1 MEHDRHNDDDGGD
14 HEPRR
19 RLPLFPIE
27 PEPPMTPTQR
37 LTLLATRLL
46 RALQL
51 NWRIIISGITLTLLA
66 VIWYYPTFFLFF
78 AFVVYSLVL
87 VVAAVAGTVYIH
99 YIFTT
104 NEPTRPSRVPSR
116 LLYNATKCNIFDLP
130 KPIKNPS
137 NLPLIF
143 GKTVDLQ
150 LQQIIE
156 YVLRDFMLPW
166 LGYVVTKPKL
176 INDVVREDLWNAI
189 QKIHERATKMDA
201 AKIIAVDMVNR
212 VTVHLEKIRIAE
224 ARAAET
230 NTMPVFS
237 TNSYLAD
244 EEMEMEFLRK
254 LCEIMVILLL
264 PRGYS
269 LPPLK
274 VLLSEILSYKI
285 FFPMIKMLTAPD
297 YINQKVVQN
306 IETRLAAAAMSKRS
320 YEYAAS
326 FEDFLKIINS
336 SGSLEDLSL
345 IRKSIVNDL
354 MHATTMQ
361 NLQRA
366 KGLDPD
372 HEDHS
377 LSKAELT
384 AAVRLKRYVRQLTTA
399 KAECEKNLAKYGWNG
414 NYSSDVDLTLVEIL
428 NTAVG
433 RRYFTL
439 FLEPLKASALIGFY
453 LAVEE
458 IKHAHKSASHQL
470 ATEIFYTYIRVPK
483 SEIQIDR
490 HERKLI
496 ETFLLGD
503 ADPDIFYDIQRN
515 VLRTLEEKYYPPF
528 VLSDQYR
535 QLKEAL
541 DSNEIA
547 DPTLLMCPTGE
558 SSDQL
563 ADEHCSAGLDGVN
576 GTGMAGGGAG
586 AGGGAIDV
594 AAHTSYARRKLEQ
607 IQERIDKKNQAL
619 DALKYSV
626 KPESKVLSILEK
638 EMEWLKS
645 EKRQTE
651 AHLRRTDAWTEH
663 LGKWKATIQSV
674 EVSDEESLQ
683 FMILVHVDED
693 INAPPQPT
701 SSKNGEPGHVA
712 ANLRKRPSGISSG
725 WVVMRSLNQVHELQR
740 KLRHVSSNLKALDLP
755 TNFKFFFLKT
765 DRHGQDKAKAQIQK
779 FLNFI
784 LEDDHLNG
792 SEAIYTFLSPS
803 SDHLKQSL
811 PSPKKSKFS
820 LATLFRSDGGKASHE
835 AASRATDPFWGLQR
849 DDEDISTYLDGES
862 GGEAKLLA
870 ADLDSKDSIA
880 EPMYALMGE
889 IFDMGGVFKWLRKSL
904 ISFVQITYGRTINRQ
919 IRESVAYLFEE
930 SMLHN
935 YFSAILKSFWPGGVL
950 ASAYPTR
957 SEDMREM
964 TATAAKALLTDHIP
978 EVLCNLVGAQAA
990 KKGVL
995 KVFEALQ
1002 NPAYNKQLFYEL
1014 LEILMIEFFPEIRQ
1028 LRVNNNNSNGTK
1040 LNTATAGAAAASA
1053 AAALAA
1059 ATAAATMPSLNHSSA
1074 GNTSAS
1080 AGGQNHHHQG
1090 AAMAAGGG
1098 GGVSLTG
1105 AGGGGGGVGSTAA
1118 GGSSHQQSHYHHAA
1132 AHHQP
1137 HHHPHHHAP
1146 GGGSK

>member
-1 MEHDRHNDDDGGD
+1 
-14 HEPRR
+14 
-19 RLPLFPIE
+19 
-27 PEPPMTPTQR
+27 
-37 LTLLATRLL
+37 L

-51 NWRIIISGITLTLLA
+51 NWKFIISGITLTLLA

-78 AFVVYSLVL
+78 AFVIYSLVL
-87 VVAAVAGTVYIH
+87 VFAAVAGTVYIH

-104 NEPTRPSRVPSR
+104 NEPTKPNRLPSK
-116 LLYNATKCNIFDLP
+116 LLYNATKSHIFDLP
-130 KPIKNPS
+130 NPIKNPS

-156 YVLRDFMLPW
+156 YVLRDFMVPW

-176 INDVVREDLWNAI
+176 INDVIREDLWNAI
-189 QKIHERATKMDA
+189 QKIHERAARMDP
-201 AKIIAVDMVNR
+201 AKIIAVDMINR

-230 NTMPVFS
+230 SSAPVFS
-237 TNSYLAD
+237 TNSYLVD
-244 EEMEMEFLRK
+244 EEKEMEFLRK

-274 VLLSEILSYKI
+274 VLLSEILSFKI
-285 FFPMIKMLTAPD
+285 FFPMIKMLTSPD

-306 IETRLAAAAMSKRS
+306 IETRLAAAAISKRS

-326 FEDFLKIINS
+326 FEEFLKIINN
-336 SGSLEDLSL
+336 SGNLEELSL

-354 MHATTMQ
+354 MHATSMQ

-372 HEDHS
+372 TEDHTLTKS
-377 LSKAELT
+377 ELT
-384 AAVRLKRYVRQLTTA
+384 AAVRLKRYVQQLTVA
-399 KAECEKNLAKYGWNG
+399 KGQCEKNLAKFGWNG
-414 NYSSDVDLTLVEIL
+414 NYSSDTDLTLMEIL

-433 RRYFTL
+433 RRFFTL
-439 FLEPLKASALIGFY
+439 FLEPLKASALVGFY
-453 LAVEE
+453 LAVDEM
-458 IKHAHKSASHQL
+458 KHSHKSATHQL
-470 ATEIFYTYIRVPK
+470 GTEIFYTYIRAPK
-483 SEIQIDR
+483 PEIQIDK

-496 ETFLLGD
+496 ETFVLGD
-503 ADPDIFYDIQRN
+503 AGPDIFYDIQRN
-515 VLRTLEEKYYPPF
+515 ILRTLEDKYYPPF
-528 VLSDQYR
+528 VLSEQYR

-541 DSNEIA
+541 DSNEFN
-547 DPTLLMCPTGE
+547 DPTLLMCPTLLG
-558 SSDQL
+558 DVHD
-563 ADEHCSAGLDGVN
+563 DEQASVVDGLN
-576 GTGMAGGGAG
+576 G
-586 AGGGAIDV
+586 AGGAPAAIDV

-626 KPESKVLSILEK
+626 KPESKVLQILEK

-674 EVSDEESLQ
+674 EVSDEKESLQ

-693 INAPPQPT
+693 INAPPQAAP
-701 SSKNGEPGHVA
+701 KNGDSSSTGRA
-712 ANLRKRPSGISSG
+712 QRRRPSGISSG

-740 KLRHVSSNLKALDLP
+740 KLRHVSSNLKSLDLP

-765 DRHGQDKAKAQIQK
+765 DRHAQEKAKGQIQK

-803 SDHLKQSL
+803 SDHLKQTL

-820 LATLFRSDGGKASHE
+820 LSTLFKSDAAKAHDSNKAS
-835 AASRATDPFWGLQR
+835 DPFWGLQR
-849 DDEDISTYLDGES
+849 DDDDMSTYLDGETS
-862 GGEAKLLA
+862 SDAKLL

-889 IFDMGGVFKWLRKSL
+889 IFDMGGVFKWLRKSI

-919 IRESVAYLFEE
+919 IRESIAYLFEE

-950 ASAYPTR
+950 ASAYPVR
-957 SEDMREM
+957 SEDMKEM
-964 TATAAKALLTDHIP
+964 TTNAAKALLTDHIP

-990 KKGVL
+990 KRGVL
-995 KVFEALQ
+995 KVFDALQ
-1002 NPAYNKQLFYEL
+1002 NPTYNKQLFYEL

-1028 LRVNNNNSNGTK
+1028 LKVNNSANGSK
-1040 LNTATAGAAAASA
+1040 LNTATAGVAAASA

-1059 ATAAATMPSLNHSSA
+1059 VAALPLNCNSH
-1074 GNTSAS
+1074 GTV
-1080 AGGQNHHHQG
+1080 HG
-1090 AAMAAGGG
+1090 AAS
-1098 GGVSLTG
+1098 SLAPSSTTTH
-1105 AGGGGGGVGSTAA
+1105 TAA
-1118 GGSSHQQSHYHHAA
+1118 GNAAGNPKEHYHQSPPQQSPYHQSRAE
-1132 AHHQP
+1132 P
-1137 HHHPHHHAP
+1137 HHHGTTGA
-1146 GGGSK
+1146 K

>member
-1 MEHDRHNDDDGGD
+1 MIRKSRIEVNRPMESEEHAVDAMEN
-14 HEPRR
+14 R

-27 PEPPMTPTQR
+27 PEPSVTATQR

-51 NWRIIISGITLTLLA
+51 NWRIIVSGITLTLLA

-87 VVAAVAGTVYIH
+87 VFAAVAGTVYIH

-104 NEPTRPSRVPSR
+104 NEPTPPSRVPSR
-116 LLYNATKCNIFDLP
+116 LLYNATKSNIFDLP

-156 YVLRDFMLPW
+156 YVMRDFMLPW

-189 QKIHERATKMDA
+189 QKIHERALRMDA

-230 NTMPVFS
+230 NTPPVFS

-244 EEMEMEFLRK
+244 EEKEMEFLRK

-326 FEDFLKIINS
+326 FEDFLKIINN
-336 SGSLEDLSL
+336 SGNLEELSL

-377 LSKAELT
+377 LSKSELT
-384 AAVRLKRYVRQLTTA
+384 AAVRLKRYVRQLTMA
-399 KAECEKNLAKYGWNG
+399 KGECEKNLAKFGWNG
-414 NYSSDVDLTLVEIL
+414 NYSSDIDLTLVEIL

-470 ATEIFYTYIRVPK
+470 GTEIFYTYIRVPK
-483 SEIQIDR
+483 SEIQIDK

-503 ADPDIFYDIQRN
+503 AEPDIFYDIQRN

-547 DPTLLMCPTGE
+547 DPTLLMCHTIGDVQEP
-558 SSDQL
+558 L
-563 ADEHCSAGLDGVN
+563 ADEQPVAADGLN
-576 GTGMAGGGAG
+576 GGA
-586 AGGGAIDV
+586 GGAIDV

-626 KPESKVLSILEK
+626 KPESKVLTILEK

-674 EVSDEESLQ
+674 EVSDEKESLQ

-693 INAPPQPT
+693 INAPVQPT
-701 SSKNGEPGHVA
+701 SSKNGDSGH

-740 KLRHVSSNLKALDLP
+740 KLRHVSSNLKAIDLP

-765 DRHGQDKAKAQIQK
+765 DRHGQEKAKSQIQK

-820 LATLFRSDGGKASHE
+820 LSTLFRSDAGKAHE
-835 AASRATDPFWGLQR
+835 ASKATDPFWGLQR

-862 GGEAKLLA
+862 GGEAKMLA

-964 TATAAKALLTDHIP
+964 TTTAAKALLTDHIP

-990 KKGVL
+990 KRGVL
-995 KVFEALQ
+995 KVFDALQ

-1028 LRVNNNNSNGTK
+1028 LRVSNSNGTK

-1053 AAALAA
+1053 AAALVA
-1059 ATAAATMPSLNHSSA
+1059 ATASASLPSLNHSGGGHSASTGGHQNHQGSSSASGSSA
-1074 GNTSAS
+1074 GAS
-1080 AGGQNHHHQG
+1080 GATGGG
-1090 AAMAAGGG
+1090 AA
-1098 GGVSLTG
+1098 
-1105 AGGGGGGVGSTAA
+1105 
-1118 GGSSHQQSHYHHAA
+1118 SHHQSHYHHGSH
-1132 AHHQP
+1132 HHQQQQ
-1137 HHHPHHHAP
+1137 HHHSQA
-1146 GGGSK
+1146 GSSK

>member
-1 MEHDRHNDDDGGD
+1 MESEEYTVGAM
-14 HEPRR
+14 ETR

-27 PEPPMTPTQR
+27 PEPSVTTTQR

-46 RALQL
+46 RVLQL
-51 NWRIIISGITLTLLA
+51 NWRIIVSGITLTLLA

-87 VVAAVAGTVYIH
+87 VFAAVAGTVYIH

-104 NEPTRPSRVPSR
+104 NDPTPPSRVPSR
-116 LLYNATKCNIFDLP
+116 LLYNATKSNIFDLP

-189 QKIHERATKMDA
+189 QKIHERATRMDA

-230 NTMPVFS
+230 NTPPVFS

-244 EEMEMEFLRK
+244 EEKEMEFLRK

-326 FEDFLKIINS
+326 FEDFLKIINN
-336 SGSLEDLSL
+336 SGNLEELSL

-377 LSKAELT
+377 LSKSELT
-384 AAVRLKRYVRQLTTA
+384 AAVRLKRYVRQLTMA
-399 KAECEKNLAKYGWNG
+399 KGECEKNLAKFGWNG
-414 NYSSDVDLTLVEIL
+414 NYSSDIDLTLVEIL

-470 ATEIFYTYIRVPK
+470 GTEIFYTYIRVPK
-483 SEIQIDR
+483 SEIQIDK

-503 ADPDIFYDIQRN
+503 AEPDIFYDIQRN
-515 VLRTLEEKYYPPF
+515 ILRTLEEKYYPPF

-547 DPTLLMCPTGE
+547 DPTLLICHNIGDTAEPLTDEQPGV
-558 SSDQL
+558 SD
-563 ADEHCSAGLDGVN
+563 GLN
-576 GTGMAGGGAG
+576 GGA
-586 AGGGAIDV
+586 GGAIDV

-674 EVSDEESLQ
+674 EVSDEKESLQ

-693 INAPPQPT
+693 INAPVQPT
-701 SSKNGEPGHVA
+701 LSKNGDSGH

-740 KLRHVSSNLKALDLP
+740 KLRHVSSNLKAIDLP

-765 DRHGQDKAKAQIQK
+765 DRHGQEKAKAQIQK

-820 LATLFRSDGGKASHE
+820 LATLFRSDAGKAHE
-835 AASRATDPFWGLQR
+835 ANKATDPFWGLQR

-862 GGEAKLLA
+862 GVEAKMLA
-870 ADLDSKDSIA
+870 SDLDSKDSIA

-957 SEDMREM
+957 SDDMREM
-964 TATAAKALLTDHIP
+964 TTTAAKALLTDHIP

-990 KKGVL
+990 KRGVL

-1028 LRVNNNNSNGTK
+1028 LRVNNINGTK

-1053 AAALAA
+1053 AAALVA
-1059 ATAAATMPSLNHSSA
+1059 ATASANLSSLNHS
-1074 GNTSAS
+1074 
-1080 AGGQNHHHQG
+1080 
-1090 AAMAAGGG
+1090 
-1098 GGVSLTG
+1098 
-1105 AGGGGGGVGSTAA
+1105 
-1118 GGSSHQQSHYHHAA
+1118 GGSSSAVGHQNHQGSSTTSGSSVGGSGSIGGSVALHHQSHYHHASH
-1132 AHHQP
+1132 HHQQQQ
-1137 HHHPHHHAP
+1137 HHHSQT
-1146 GGGSK
+1146 GSSK

>member
-1 MEHDRHNDDDGGD
+1 MESEEHAVDAMEN
-14 HEPRR
+14 R

-27 PEPPMTPTQR
+27 PEPSVTATQR

-51 NWRIIISGITLTLLA
+51 NWRIIVSGITLTLLA

-87 VVAAVAGTVYIH
+87 VFAAVAGTVYIH

-104 NEPTRPSRVPSR
+104 NEPTPPSRVPSR
-116 LLYNATKCNIFDLP
+116 LLYNATKSNIFDLP

-189 QKIHERATKMDA
+189 QKIHERALRMDA

-230 NTMPVFS
+230 NSPPVFS

-244 EEMEMEFLRK
+244 EEKELEFLRK

-274 VLLSEILSYKI
+274 VLLSEILSFKI

-326 FEDFLKIINS
+326 FEDFLKIINN
-336 SGSLEDLSL
+336 SGNLEELSL

-377 LSKAELT
+377 LSKSELT
-384 AAVRLKRYVRQLTTA
+384 AAVRLKRYVRQLTMA
-399 KAECEKNLAKYGWNG
+399 KGECEKNLAKFGWNG
-414 NYSSDVDLTLVEIL
+414 NYSSDIDLTLVEIL

-470 ATEIFYTYIRVPK
+470 GTEIFYTYIRVPK
-483 SEIQIDR
+483 SEIQIDK

-503 ADPDIFYDIQRN
+503 AEPDIFYDIQRN

-547 DPTLLMCPTGE
+547 DPTLLMCHNIGDVQEP
-558 SSDQL
+558 L
-563 ADEHCSAGLDGVN
+563 ADEQPGASDGLN
-576 GTGMAGGGAG
+576 GGA
-586 AGGGAIDV
+586 GGAIDV

-674 EVSDEESLQ
+674 EVSDEKESLQ

-693 INAPPQPT
+693 INAPVQPT
-701 SSKNGEPGHVA
+701 SSKNGDSGH

-740 KLRHVSSNLKALDLP
+740 KLRHVSSNLKAIDLP

-765 DRHGQDKAKAQIQK
+765 DRHGQEKAKAQIQK

-820 LATLFRSDGGKASHE
+820 LSTLFRSDAGKAHE
-835 AASRATDPFWGLQR
+835 ASKATDPFWGLQR

-964 TATAAKALLTDHIP
+964 TTTAAKALLTDHIP

-990 KKGVL
+990 KRGVL
-995 KVFEALQ
+995 KVFDALQ

-1028 LRVNNNNSNGTK
+1028 LRVNNANGTK

-1053 AAALAA
+1053 AAALVA
-1059 ATAAATMPSLNHSSA
+1059 ATASASLPSLNHSGGGHGASTGGHQNHQGA
-1074 GNTSAS
+1074 STASGSS
-1080 AGGQNHHHQG
+1080 AGGSGTAGVG
-1090 AAMAAGGG
+1090 AA
-1098 GGVSLTG
+1098 
-1105 AGGGGGGVGSTAA
+1105 
-1118 GGSSHQQSHYHHAA
+1118 SHHQSHYHHASH
-1132 AHHQP
+1132 HHQQQ
-1137 HHHPHHHAP
+1137 HHHSSQT
-1146 GGGSK
+1146 GSSK

>member
-1 MEHDRHNDDDGGD
+1 
-14 HEPRR
+14 
-19 RLPLFPIE
+19 
-27 PEPPMTPTQR
+27 
-37 LTLLATRLL
+37 L

-51 NWRIIISGITLTLLA
+51 NWKIIISGITLTLLA

-78 AFVVYSLVL
+78 AFVIYSLVL
-87 VVAAVAGTVYIH
+87 VFAAVAGTVYIH

-104 NEPTRPSRVPSR
+104 NEPTKPNRLPSK
-116 LLYNATKCNIFDLP
+116 LLYNATKSHIFDLP
-130 KPIKNPS
+130 NPIKNPS

-156 YVLRDFMLPW
+156 YVLRDFMVPW

-176 INDVVREDLWNAI
+176 INDVIREDLWNAI
-189 QKIHERATKMDA
+189 QKIHERAARMDP
-201 AKIIAVDMVNR
+201 AKIIAVDMINR
-212 VTVHLEKIRIAE
+212 VTVHLEKIRISE

-230 NTMPVFS
+230 SNAPVFS
-237 TNSYLAD
+237 TNSYLVD
-244 EEMEMEFLRK
+244 EEKEMEFLRK

-274 VLLSEILSYKI
+274 VLLSEILSFKI
-285 FFPMIKMLTAPD
+285 FFPMIKMLTSPD

-306 IETRLAAAAMSKRS
+306 IETRLAAAAISKRS

-326 FEDFLKIINS
+326 FEEFLKIINN
-336 SGSLEDLSL
+336 SGNLEELSL

-354 MHATTMQ
+354 MHATSMQ

-372 HEDHS
+372 TEDHTLTKS
-377 LSKAELT
+377 ELT
-384 AAVRLKRYVRQLTTA
+384 AAVRLKRYVQQLTVA
-399 KAECEKNLAKYGWNG
+399 KGQCEKNLAKFGWNG
-414 NYSSDVDLTLVEIL
+414 NYSSDTDLTLMEIL

-433 RRYFTL
+433 RRFFTL
-439 FLEPLKASALIGFY
+439 FLEPLKASALVGFY
-453 LAVEE
+453 LAVDEMR
-458 IKHAHKSASHQL
+458 HSHKSATHQL
-470 ATEIFYTYIRVPK
+470 GTEIFYTYIRVPK
-483 SEIQIDR
+483 PEIQIDK

-496 ETFLLGD
+496 ETFVLGD
-503 ADPDIFYDIQRN
+503 AGPDIFYDIQRN
-515 VLRTLEEKYYPPF
+515 ILRTLEDKYYPPF
-528 VLSDQYR
+528 VLSEQYR

-541 DSNEIA
+541 DSNEFN
-547 DPTLLMCPTGE
+547 DPTLLMCPTLLG
-558 SSDQL
+558 DVHD
-563 ADEHCSAGLDGVN
+563 DEQASVVDGLN
-576 GTGMAGGGAG
+576 G
-586 AGGGAIDV
+586 AGGAPAAIDV

-626 KPESKVLSILEK
+626 KPESKVLQILEK

-674 EVSDEESLQ
+674 EVSDEKESLQ

-693 INAPPQPT
+693 INAPPLAAP
-701 SSKNGEPGHVA
+701 KNGDSTTGRA
-712 ANLRKRPSGISSG
+712 QRRRPSGISSG

-740 KLRHVSSNLKALDLP
+740 KLRHVSSNLKSLDLP

-765 DRHGQDKAKAQIQK
+765 DRHAQEKAKGQIQK

-803 SDHLKQSL
+803 SDHLKQTL

-820 LATLFRSDGGKASHE
+820 LSTLFKSDAAKAHDSNKAS
-835 AASRATDPFWGLQR
+835 DPFWGLQR
-849 DDEDISTYLDGES
+849 DDDDMSTYLDGETS
-862 GGEAKLLA
+862 SDAKLL

-889 IFDMGGVFKWLRKSL
+889 IFDMGGVFKWLRKSI

-919 IRESVAYLFEE
+919 IRESIAYLFEE

-950 ASAYPTR
+950 ASAYPVR
-957 SEDMREM
+957 SEDMKEM
-964 TATAAKALLTDHIP
+964 TTNAAKALLTDHIP

-990 KKGVL
+990 KRGVL
-995 KVFEALQ
+995 KVFDALQ
-1002 NPAYNKQLFYEL
+1002 NPTYNKQLFYEL

-1028 LRVNNNNSNGTK
+1028 LKVNSANGSK
-1040 LNTATAGAAAASA
+1040 LNTATAGVAAASA

-1059 ATAAATMPSLNHSSA
+1059 VAALPLNCTSSHSTGHSAANHATTSTAAA
-1074 GNTSAS
+1074 
-1080 AGGQNHHHQG
+1080 
-1090 AAMAAGGG
+1090 AANAANPKE
-1098 GGVSLTG
+1098 
-1105 AGGGGGGVGSTAA
+1105 
-1118 GGSSHQQSHYHHAA
+1118 HYHHQSPPQQSPY
-1132 AHHQP
+1132 HQSSGP
-1137 HHHPHHHAP
+1137 HHHGTTGA
-1146 GGGSK
+1146 K

>member
-1 MEHDRHNDDDGGD
+1 ME
-14 HEPRR
+14 RR
-19 RLPLFPIE
+19 RPLFPIE
-27 PEPPMTPTQR
+27 AEPPTTPTQR
-37 LTLLATRLL
+37 LTLLATRSL

-51 NWRIIISGITLTLLA
+51 NWKLIISGITLTLLA

-78 AFVVYSLVL
+78 AFVIYSLVL
-87 VVAAVAGTVYIH
+87 VFAAVAGTVYIH

-104 NEPTRPSRVPSR
+104 NEPTKPNRLPSK
-116 LLYNATKCNIFDLP
+116 LLYNATKSNIFDLP
-130 KPIKNPS
+130 NPIKNPS

-156 YVLRDFMLPW
+156 YVLRDFMVPW

-176 INDVVREDLWNAI
+176 INDVIREDLWNAI
-189 QKIHERATKMDA
+189 QKIHERAVKMDP

-224 ARAAET
+224 SRAAET
-230 NTMPVFS
+230 NSAPVFS
-237 TNSYLAD
+237 TNSYLVD
-244 EEMEMEFLRK
+244 EEKEMEFLRK

-274 VLLSEILSYKI
+274 VLLSEILSFKI
-285 FFPMIKMLTAPD
+285 FFPLIKMLTAPD

-306 IETRLAAAAMSKRS
+306 IETRLAAAAISKRS

-326 FEDFLKIINS
+326 FEEFLKIINN
-336 SGSLEDLSL
+336 SGNLEELSL

-372 HEDHS
+372 TEDHTLTKS
-377 LSKAELT
+377 ELT
-384 AAVRLKRYVRQLTTA
+384 AAVRLKRYVQQLTLA
-399 KAECEKNLAKYGWNG
+399 KGQCEKNLAKFGWNG
-414 NYSSDVDLTLVEIL
+414 NYSSDTDLTLMEIL

-439 FLEPLKASALIGFY
+439 FLEPLKASALVGFY
-453 LAVEE
+453 LAVDEM
-458 IKHAHKSASHQL
+458 KHSHKTATHQL
-470 ATEIFYTYIRVPK
+470 GTEIFYTYIRAPK
-483 SEIQIDR
+483 PEIQIDK

-496 ETFLLGD
+496 ETFVLGD
-503 ADPDIFYDIQRN
+503 AGPDIFYDIQRN
-515 VLRTLEEKYYPPF
+515 ILRTLEDKYYPPF
-528 VLSDQYR
+528 VLSEQYR

-541 DSNEIA
+541 DSNEFN
-547 DPTLLMCPTGE
+547 DPTLLMCPTLLG
-558 SSDQL
+558 DV
-563 ADEHCSAGLDGVN
+563 ADDEQANVVDGLN
-576 GTGMAGGGAG
+576 G
-586 AGGGAIDV
+586 AGGAPAAIDV

-626 KPESKVLSILEK
+626 KPESKVLQILEK

-674 EVSDEESLQ
+674 EVSDEKESLQ

-693 INAPPQPT
+693 INAPPQAAP
-701 SSKNGEPGHVA
+701 KNGDSSTGTGTGRA
-712 ANLRKRPSGISSG
+712 QRRRPSGISSG

-740 KLRHVSSNLKALDLP
+740 KLRHVSSNLKSLDLP

-765 DRHGQDKAKAQIQK
+765 DRHAQEKAKGQIQK

-803 SDHLKQSL
+803 SDHLKQTL

-820 LATLFRSDGGKASHE
+820 LSTLFKSDAAKAHDTNK
-835 AASRATDPFWGLQR
+835 ATDPFWGLQR
-849 DDEDISTYLDGES
+849 DDDDMSTYLDGES
-862 GGEAKLLA
+862 SSDAKFL

-889 IFDMGGVFKWLRKSL
+889 IFDMGGVFKWLRKSI

-919 IRESVAYLFEE
+919 IRESIAYLFEE

-950 ASAYPTR
+950 ASAYPVR
-957 SEDMREM
+957 SDDMKEM
-964 TATAAKALLTDHIP
+964 TTNAAKALLTDHIP

-990 KKGVL
+990 KRGVL
-995 KVFEALQ
+995 KVFDALQ
-1002 NPAYNKQLFYEL
+1002 NPTYNKQLFYEL

-1028 LRVNNNNSNGTK
+1028 LKVNSGANGNNK
-1040 LNTATAGAAAASA
+1040 LTTASAGVAAASA

-1059 ATAAATMPSLNHSSA
+1059 VAALPLNYNNSHNSGHNSHGHGGHGHGATNHGSH
-1074 GNTSAS
+1074 
-1080 AGGQNHHHQG
+1080 AGGGGTTSTMTTTTTSSIGAAPKEHYHQAPQQSPYHQG
-1090 AAMAAGGG
+1090 AAHG
-1098 GGVSLTG
+1098 
-1105 AGGGGGGVGSTAA
+1105 
-1118 GGSSHQQSHYHHAA
+1118 QHHG
-1132 AHHQP
+1132 P
-1137 HHHPHHHAP
+1137 M
-1146 GGGSK
+1146 GSK

>member
-1 MEHDRHNDDDGGD
+1 MSRIGVNCPMESEEHTVDAMEN
-14 HEPRR
+14 R

-27 PEPPMTPTQR
+27 PEPSVTATQR

-51 NWRIIISGITLTLLA
+51 NWRIIVSGITLTLLA

-87 VVAAVAGTVYIH
+87 VFAAVAGTVYIH

-104 NEPTRPSRVPSR
+104 NEPTPPSRVPSR
-116 LLYNATKCNIFDLP
+116 LLYNATKSNIFDLP

-189 QKIHERATKMDA
+189 QKIHERALRMDA

-230 NTMPVFS
+230 NTPPVFS

-244 EEMEMEFLRK
+244 EEKELEFLRK

-326 FEDFLKIINS
+326 FEDFLKIINN
-336 SGSLEDLSL
+336 SGNLEELSL

-377 LSKAELT
+377 LSKSELT
-384 AAVRLKRYVRQLTTA
+384 AAVRLKRYVRQLTMA
-399 KAECEKNLAKYGWNG
+399 KGECEKNLAKFGWNG
-414 NYSSDVDLTLVEIL
+414 NYSSDIDLTLVEIL

-470 ATEIFYTYIRVPK
+470 GTEIFYTYIRVPK
-483 SEIQIDR
+483 SEIQIDK

-503 ADPDIFYDIQRN
+503 AEPDIFYDIQRN

-547 DPTLLMCPTGE
+547 DPTLLMCHTIGDVPE
-558 SSDQL
+558 PL
-563 ADEHCSAGLDGVN
+563 ADEQTGASDGLN
-576 GTGMAGGGAG
+576 GG

-674 EVSDEESLQ
+674 EVSDEKESLQ

-693 INAPPQPT
+693 INAPVQPA
-701 SSKNGEPGHVA
+701 SSKNGDSIHGHA
-712 ANLRKRPSGISSG
+712 HLRKRPSGISSG

-740 KLRHVSSNLKALDLP
+740 KLRHVSSNLKAIDLP

-765 DRHGQDKAKAQIQK
+765 DRHGQEKAKGQIQK

-820 LATLFRSDGGKASHE
+820 LSTLFRSDAGKSHE
-835 AASRATDPFWGLQR
+835 ASKATDPFWGLQR

-862 GGEAKLLA
+862 GGEAKMLA

-964 TATAAKALLTDHIP
+964 TTTAAKALLTDHIP

-990 KKGVL
+990 KRGVL
-995 KVFEALQ
+995 KVFDALQ

-1014 LEILMIEFFPEIRQ
+1014 LEIIMIEFFPEIRQ
-1028 LRVNNNNSNGTK
+1028 LRVSNTNGTK

-1053 AAALAA
+1053 AAALVA
-1059 ATAAATMPSLNHSSA
+1059 ATASASLPSLNHSGGGHSA
-1074 GNTSAS
+1074 STGVHHQNHQGSSTSSACS
-1080 AGGQNHHHQG
+1080 AGGSGSTGVG
-1090 AAMAAGGG
+1090 AA
-1098 GGVSLTG
+1098 
-1105 AGGGGGGVGSTAA
+1105 
-1118 GGSSHQQSHYHHAA
+1118 SHHQSHYHHAS
-1132 AHHQP
+1132 HHPQQQ
-1137 HHHPHHHAP
+1137 HHHSQA
-1146 GGGSK
+1146 GSSK

>member
-1 MEHDRHNDDDGGD
+1 MESEEYAVDAMEN
-14 HEPRR
+14 R

-27 PEPPMTPTQR
+27 PEPSVTATQR

-87 VVAAVAGTVYIH
+87 VFAAVAGTVYIH

-104 NEPTRPSRVPSR
+104 NEPTPPSRVPSR
-116 LLYNATKCNIFDLP
+116 LLYNATKSNIFDLP

-189 QKIHERATKMDA
+189 QKIHERALRMDA

-230 NTMPVFS
+230 NTPPVFS

-244 EEMEMEFLRK
+244 EEKEMEFLRK

-326 FEDFLKIINS
+326 FEDFLKIINN
-336 SGSLEDLSL
+336 SGNLEELSL

-377 LSKAELT
+377 LSKSELT
-384 AAVRLKRYVRQLTTA
+384 AAVRLKRYVRQLTMA
-399 KAECEKNLAKYGWNG
+399 KGECEKNLAKFGWNG
-414 NYSSDVDLTLVEIL
+414 NYSSDIDLTLVEIL

-470 ATEIFYTYIRVPK
+470 GTEIFYTYIRVPK
-483 SEIQIDR
+483 SEIQIDK

-503 ADPDIFYDIQRN
+503 AEPDIFYDIQRN

-547 DPTLLMCPTGE
+547 DPTLLMCHNIGDVPE
-558 SSDQL
+558 PL
-563 ADEHCSAGLDGVN
+563 ADEQPGASDGLN
-576 GTGMAGGGAG
+576 GGD
-586 AGGGAIDV
+586 GGAIDV

-626 KPESKVLSILEK
+626 KPESKVLTILEK

-674 EVSDEESLQ
+674 EVSDEKESLQ

-693 INAPPQPT
+693 INAPVQPT
-701 SSKNGEPGHVA
+701 SSKNGDSGN

-740 KLRHVSSNLKALDLP
+740 KLRHVSSNLKAIDLP

-765 DRHGQDKAKAQIQK
+765 DRHGQEKAKSQIQK

-820 LATLFRSDGGKASHE
+820 LSTLFRSDAGKSHE
-835 AASRATDPFWGLQR
+835 ASKATDPFWGLQR

-862 GGEAKLLA
+862 GGDAKMLA

-964 TATAAKALLTDHIP
+964 TTTAAKALLTDHIP

-990 KKGVL
+990 KRGVL
-995 KVFEALQ
+995 KVFDALQ

-1028 LRVNNNNSNGTK
+1028 LRVSNSNGTK

-1053 AAALAA
+1053 AAALVA
-1059 ATAAATMPSLNHSSA
+1059 ATASASLPSLNHSGSGHSA
-1074 GNTSAS
+1074 STGGHQNHQGSSSASGGSS
-1080 AGGQNHHHQG
+1080 AGGSGATGISAASHH
-1090 AAMAAGGG
+1090 
-1098 GGVSLTG
+1098 
-1105 AGGGGGGVGSTAA
+1105 
-1118 GGSSHQQSHYHHAA
+1118 QSHYHHASH
-1132 AHHQP
+1132 HHQQQQQ
-1137 HHHPHHHAP
+1137 HHHSQA
-1146 GGGSK
+1146 GSSK

>member
-1 MEHDRHNDDDGGD
+1 MEG
-14 HEPRR
+14 RR
-19 RLPLFPIE
+19 PLFPIE
-27 PEPPMTPTQR
+27 PEPPTTPTQR
-37 LTLLATRLL
+37 LTLLATRSL

-51 NWRIIISGITLTLLA
+51 NWKFIISGITLTLLA

-78 AFVVYSLVL
+78 AFVIYSLVL
-87 VVAAVAGTVYIH
+87 VFAAVAGTVYIH

-104 NEPTRPSRVPSR
+104 NEPTKPNRLPSK
-116 LLYNATKCNIFDLP
+116 LLYNATKSHIFDLP
-130 KPIKNPS
+130 NPIKNPS

-156 YVLRDFMLPW
+156 YVLRDFMVPW

-176 INDVVREDLWNAI
+176 INDVIREDLWNAI
-189 QKIHERATKMDA
+189 QKIHERAARMDP
-201 AKIIAVDMVNR
+201 AKIIAVDMINR

-230 NTMPVFS
+230 SSAPVFS
-237 TNSYLAD
+237 TNSYLVD
-244 EEMEMEFLRK
+244 EEKEMEFLRK

-274 VLLSEILSYKI
+274 VLLSEILSFKI
-285 FFPMIKMLTAPD
+285 FFPMIKMLTSPD

-306 IETRLAAAAMSKRS
+306 IETRLAAAAISKRS

-326 FEDFLKIINS
+326 FEEFLKIINN
-336 SGSLEDLSL
+336 SGNLEELSL

-354 MHATTMQ
+354 MHATSMQ

-372 HEDHS
+372 TEDHTLTKS
-377 LSKAELT
+377 ELT
-384 AAVRLKRYVRQLTTA
+384 AAVRLKRYVQQLTVA
-399 KAECEKNLAKYGWNG
+399 KGQCEKNLAKFGWNG
-414 NYSSDVDLTLVEIL
+414 NYSSDTDLTLMEIL

-433 RRYFTL
+433 RRFFTL
-439 FLEPLKASALIGFY
+439 FLEPLKASALVGFY
-453 LAVEE
+453 LAVDEM
-458 IKHAHKSASHQL
+458 KHSHKSATHQL
-470 ATEIFYTYIRVPK
+470 GTEIFYTYIRAPK
-483 SEIQIDR
+483 PEIQIDK

-496 ETFLLGD
+496 ETFVLGD
-503 ADPDIFYDIQRN
+503 AGPDIFYDIQRN
-515 VLRTLEEKYYPPF
+515 ILRTLEDKYYPPF
-528 VLSDQYR
+528 VLSEQYR

-541 DSNEIA
+541 DSNEFN
-547 DPTLLMCPTGE
+547 DPTLLMCPTLLG
-558 SSDQL
+558 DVHD
-563 ADEHCSAGLDGVN
+563 DEQASVVDGLN
-576 GTGMAGGGAG
+576 G
-586 AGGGAIDV
+586 AGGAPAAIDV

-626 KPESKVLSILEK
+626 KPESKVLQILEK

-674 EVSDEESLQ
+674 EVSDEKESLQ

-693 INAPPQPT
+693 INAPPQAAP
-701 SSKNGEPGHVA
+701 KNGDSSSSTGRA
-712 ANLRKRPSGISSG
+712 QRRRPSGISSG

-740 KLRHVSSNLKALDLP
+740 KLRHVSSNLKSLDLP

-765 DRHGQDKAKAQIQK
+765 DRHAQEKAKGQIQK

-803 SDHLKQSL
+803 SDHLKQTL

-820 LATLFRSDGGKASHE
+820 LSTLFKSDAAKAHDSNKAS
-835 AASRATDPFWGLQR
+835 DPFWGLQR
-849 DDEDISTYLDGES
+849 DDDDMSTYLDGETS
-862 GGEAKLLA
+862 SDAKLL

-889 IFDMGGVFKWLRKSL
+889 IFDMGGVFKWLRKSI

-919 IRESVAYLFEE
+919 IRESIAYLFEE

-950 ASAYPTR
+950 ASAYPVR
-957 SEDMREM
+957 SEDMKEM
-964 TATAAKALLTDHIP
+964 TTNAAKALLTDHIP

-990 KKGVL
+990 KRGVL
-995 KVFEALQ
+995 KVFDALQ
-1002 NPAYNKQLFYEL
+1002 NPTYNKQLFYEL

-1028 LRVNNNNSNGTK
+1028 LKVNNSANGSK
-1040 LNTATAGAAAASA
+1040 LNTATAGVAAASA

-1059 ATAAATMPSLNHSSA
+1059 VAALPLNCNSH
-1074 GNTSAS
+1074 GTV
-1080 AGGQNHHHQG
+1080 HG
-1090 AAMAAGGG
+1090 AAS
-1098 GGVSLTG
+1098 SLAPSSTTTH
-1105 AGGGGGGVGSTAA
+1105 TAA
-1118 GGSSHQQSHYHHAA
+1118 GNAAGNPKEHYHQSPPQQSPYHQSRAE
-1132 AHHQP
+1132 P
-1137 HHHPHHHAP
+1137 HHHGTTGA
-1146 GGGSK
+1146 K

>member
-1 MEHDRHNDDDGGD
+1 MESGQ
-14 HEPRR
+14 RR

-27 PEPPMTPTQR
+27 PEPPTSPTQR
-37 LTLLATRLL
+37 LTLIATRLL

-78 AFVVYSLVL
+78 AFVLYSLVL
-87 VVAAVAGTVYIH
+87 VFAAVAGTVYVH

-104 NEPTRPSRVPSR
+104 NEPIKPSRVPSK
-116 LLYNATKCNIFDLP
+116 LLYNATKSNIFDLP

-143 GKTVDLQ
+143 DKTVDLQ

-176 INDVVREDLWNAI
+176 INDVIREDLWNAI
-189 QKIHERATKMDA
+189 QKIHERASKMDA

-224 ARAAET
+224 ARALET
-230 NTMPVFS
+230 NTAPIFS
-237 TNSYLAD
+237 TNSYLVD
-244 EEMEMEFLRK
+244 EEREMEFLRK

-326 FEDFLKIINS
+326 FEDFLKIINN
-336 SGSLEDLSL
+336 SGNLEDLSL
-345 IRKSIVNDL
+345 MRKSIVNDL

-372 HEDHS
+372 HEDTHS
-377 LSKAELT
+377 LSKSELT
-384 AAVRLKRYVRQLTTA
+384 AAIRLKRYVQQLTFA
-399 KAECEKNLAKYGWNG
+399 KAQCEKNLSKFGWNG
-414 NYSSDVDLTLVEIL
+414 NYSSDIDLTLVEIL
-428 NTAVG
+428 NTTVG

-439 FLEPLKASALIGFY
+439 FLEPLNASALIGFY

-458 IKHAHKSASHQL
+458 IKHAHKSVTHQL
-470 ATEIFYTYIRVPK
+470 GTEIFYTYIRVPK
-483 SEIQIDR
+483 PEIHIDK

-503 ADPDIFYDIQRN
+503 AGPDIFFEIQRN
-515 VLRTLEEKYYPPF
+515 ILRTLEDKYYPPF
-528 VLSDQYR
+528 VLSEQYR

-541 DSNEIA
+541 DSNEFN
-547 DPTLLMCPTGE
+547 DPTLLISIGE
-558 SSDQL
+558 TEDMHSL
-563 ADEHCSAGLDGVN
+563 IADIGGGNDGVHNDGGVSGGN
-576 GTGMAGGGAG
+576 GA
-586 AGGGAIDV
+586 GGAIDV
-594 AAHTSYARRKLEQ
+594 AAHTSYARKKLEQ
-607 IQERIDKKNQAL
+607 IQERIDKKQLAL

-674 EVSDEESLQ
+674 EMSDEKELLQ

-693 INAPPQPT
+693 INAPHSN
-701 SSKNGEPGHVA
+701 SSTAIKNGGPDGGDSKPQ
-712 ANLRKRPSGISSG
+712 KRPSGISSG

-740 KLRHVSSNLKALDLP
+740 KLRHVSSNLKTLDLP
-755 TNFKFFFLKT
+755 TNFKFFFLKSA
-765 DRHGQDKAKAQIQK
+765 DRHGQEKAKGQIQK

-820 LATLFRSDGGKASHE
+820 LSTLFKSDAAKSAHE
-835 AASRATDPFWGLQR
+835 TTNRATDPFWGLHR
-849 DDEDISTYLDGES
+849 DDDDISTYLEGSGGES
-862 GGEAKLLA
+862 GNNDSKLLT
-870 ADLDSKDSIA
+870 DIDSSNKDSIA
-880 EPMYALMGE
+880 EPLYALMGE
-889 IFDMGGVFKWLRKSL
+889 IFDMGGVFKWLRKSI

-950 ASAYPTR
+950 ASAYPMR
-957 SEDMREM
+957 SDDMKEM
-964 TATAAKALLTDHIP
+964 TTNAAKALLTDHIP

-990 KKGVL
+990 KRGVL
-995 KVFEALQ
+995 KVFDALQ
-1002 NPAYNKQLFYEL
+1002 NPNYNKQLFYEL

-1028 LRVNNNNSNGTK
+1028 LKSSHANGGGGAGGGGGGAGGSTTK

-1059 ATAAATMPSLNHSSA
+1059 ATAAASLPLQNSHQSHNSSGASSA
-1074 GNTSAS
+1074 AS
-1080 AGGQNHHHQG
+1080 
-1090 AAMAAGGG
+1090 MG
-1098 GGVSLTG
+1098 GGVQQNHGSTT
-1105 AGGGGGGVGSTAA
+1105 GSTAA
-1118 GGSSHQQSHYHHAA
+1118 ATAVGVSTSHQTTHYHH
-1132 AHHQP
+1132 
-1137 HHHPHHHAP
+1137 HHHHHTHPP
-1146 GGGSK
+1146 GYTAGSK

>member
-1 MEHDRHNDDDGGD
+1 MEG
-14 HEPRR
+14 RR
-19 RLPLFPIE
+19 PLFPIE
-27 PEPPMTPTQR
+27 PEPPTTPTQR
-37 LTLLATRLL
+37 LTLLATRSL

-51 NWRIIISGITLTLLA
+51 NWKFIISGITLTLLA

-78 AFVVYSLVL
+78 AFVIYSLVL
-87 VVAAVAGTVYIH
+87 VFAAVAGTVYIH

-104 NEPTRPSRVPSR
+104 NEPTKPNRLPSK
-116 LLYNATKCNIFDLP
+116 LLYNATKSHIFDLP
-130 KPIKNPS
+130 NPIKNPS

-156 YVLRDFMLPW
+156 YVLRDFMVPW

-176 INDVVREDLWNAI
+176 INDVIREDLWNAI
-189 QKIHERATKMDA
+189 QKIHERAARMDP
-201 AKIIAVDMVNR
+201 AKIIAVDMINR

-230 NTMPVFS
+230 SSAPVFS
-237 TNSYLAD
+237 TNSYLVD
-244 EEMEMEFLRK
+244 EEKEMEFLRK

-274 VLLSEILSYKI
+274 VLLSEILSFKI
-285 FFPMIKMLTAPD
+285 FFPMIKMLTSPD

-306 IETRLAAAAMSKRS
+306 IETRLAAAAISKRS

-326 FEDFLKIINS
+326 FEEFLKIINN
-336 SGSLEDLSL
+336 SGNLEELSL

-354 MHATTMQ
+354 MHATSMQ

-372 HEDHS
+372 TEDHTLTKS
-377 LSKAELT
+377 ELT
-384 AAVRLKRYVRQLTTA
+384 AAVRLKRYVQQLTVA
-399 KAECEKNLAKYGWNG
+399 KGQCEKNLAKFGWNG
-414 NYSSDVDLTLVEIL
+414 NYSSDTDLTLMEIL

-433 RRYFTL
+433 RRFFTL
-439 FLEPLKASALIGFY
+439 FLEPLKASALVGFY
-453 LAVEE
+453 LAVDEM
-458 IKHAHKSASHQL
+458 KHSHKSATHQL
-470 ATEIFYTYIRVPK
+470 GTEIFYTYIRAPK
-483 SEIQIDR
+483 PEIQIDK

-496 ETFLLGD
+496 ETFVLGD
-503 ADPDIFYDIQRN
+503 AGPDIFYDIQRN
-515 VLRTLEEKYYPPF
+515 ILRTLEDKYYPPF
-528 VLSDQYR
+528 VLSEQYR

-541 DSNEIA
+541 DSNEFN
-547 DPTLLMCPTGE
+547 DPTLLMCPTLLG
-558 SSDQL
+558 DVHD
-563 ADEHCSAGLDGVN
+563 DEQASVVDGLN
-576 GTGMAGGGAG
+576 G
-586 AGGGAIDV
+586 AGGAPAAIDV

-626 KPESKVLSILEK
+626 KPESKVLQILEK

-663 LGKWKATIQSV
+663 LCKWKATIQSV
-674 EVSDEESLQ
+674 EVSDEKESLQ

-693 INAPPQPT
+693 INAPPQAAP
-701 SSKNGEPGHVA
+701 KNGDSISSSTGRA
-712 ANLRKRPSGISSG
+712 QRRRPSGISSG

-740 KLRHVSSNLKALDLP
+740 KLRHVSSNLKSLDLP

-765 DRHGQDKAKAQIQK
+765 DRHAQEKAKGQIQK

-803 SDHLKQSL
+803 SDHLKQTL

-820 LATLFRSDGGKASHE
+820 LSTLFKSDAAKAHDSNKAS
-835 AASRATDPFWGLQR
+835 DPFWGLQR
-849 DDEDISTYLDGES
+849 DDDDMSTYLDGETS
-862 GGEAKLLA
+862 SDAKLL

-889 IFDMGGVFKWLRKSL
+889 IFDMGGVFKWLRKSI

-919 IRESVAYLFEE
+919 IRESIAYLFEE

-950 ASAYPTR
+950 ASAYPVR
-957 SEDMREM
+957 SEDMKEM
-964 TATAAKALLTDHIP
+964 TTNAAKALLTDHIP

-990 KKGVL
+990 KRGVL
-995 KVFEALQ
+995 KVFDALQ
-1002 NPAYNKQLFYEL
+1002 NPTYNKQLFYEL

-1028 LRVNNNNSNGTK
+1028 LKVNNSANGSK
-1040 LNTATAGAAAASA
+1040 LNTATAGVAAASA

-1059 ATAAATMPSLNHSSA
+1059 VAALPLNCNSHGTVHGTASSLAPSSTTH
-1074 GNTSAS
+1074 
-1080 AGGQNHHHQG
+1080 
-1090 AAMAAGGG
+1090 
-1098 GGVSLTG
+1098 
-1105 AGGGGGGVGSTAA
+1105 TAA
-1118 GGSSHQQSHYHHAA
+1118 GNASGNPKEHYHQSPPQQSPYHQSRAE
-1132 AHHQP
+1132 P
-1137 HHHPHHHAP
+1137 HHHGTTGA
-1146 GGGSK
+1146 K

>member
-1 MEHDRHNDDDGGD
+1 STMAMATEQRSGQ
-14 HEPRR
+14 

-27 PEPPMTPTQR
+27 PEPPATVTQR
-37 LTLLATRLL
+37 LTILVTRVL

-51 NWRIIISGITLTLLA
+51 NWRIIVSGITMTLLA

-87 VVAAVAGTVYIH
+87 VFAAVAGTVYIH

-116 LLYNATKCNIFDLP
+116 LLYNATKSNIFDLP

-230 NTMPVFS
+230 NSAPVFS

-244 EEMEMEFLRK
+244 EDMEMEFLRK

-326 FEDFLKIINS
+326 FEDFLKIINN
-336 SGSLEDLSL
+336 SGSLEELSL

-377 LSKAELT
+377 LTKSEHT
-384 AAVRLKRYVRQLTTA
+384 AAVRLKRYVRQLTMA
-399 KAECEKNLAKYGWNG
+399 KSECEKNLAKFGWNG
-414 NYSSDVDLTLVEIL
+414 NYSSDIDLTLVEIL

-470 ATEIFYTYIRVPK
+470 GTEIFYTYIRVPK
-483 SEIQIDR
+483 SEIQIDK

-547 DPTLLMCPTGE
+547 DPTLLMCHDTPE
-558 SSDQL
+558 AL
-563 ADEHCSAGLDGVN
+563 ADDQG
-576 GTGMAGGGAG
+576 AGGGTDG
-586 AGGGAIDV
+586 CNGGGPGGGGGSGGGGAIDV

-674 EVSDEESLQ
+674 EVSDEKESLQ

-693 INAPPQPT
+693 INAPSQPST
-701 SSKNGEPGHVA
+701 SKNGDSGGVHTSVHQ
-712 ANLRKRPSGISSG
+712 RRRPSGISSG

-765 DRHGQDKAKAQIQK
+765 DRHGQEKAKAQIQK

-820 LATLFRSDGGKASHE
+820 LATLFRSDAGKAHD
-835 AASRATDPFWGLQR
+835 AATSRATDPFWGLQR

-862 GGEAKLLA
+862 GGEAKLLPT
-870 ADLDSKDSIA
+870 DLDSKDSIA

-950 ASAYPTR
+950 ASAYPAR

-964 TATAAKALLTDHIP
+964 TSTAAKALLTDHIP

-990 KKGVL
+990 RRGVL

-1028 LRVNNNNSNGTK
+1028 LRVTNTNGTK

-1053 AAALAA
+1053 AATLAA
-1059 ATAAATMPSLNHSSA
+1059 ATAAASLPSLSHSGTGS
-1074 GNTSAS
+1074 GGGTGHSTST
-1080 AGGQNHHHQG
+1080 GQNHQG
-1090 AAMAAGGG
+1090 STSSTSIGSSTSSSSLGGG
-1098 GGVSLTG
+1098 GG
-1105 AGGGGGGVGSTAA
+1105 AA
-1118 GGSSHQQSHYHHAA
+1118 HQQSHYHLGS
-1132 AHHQP
+1132 
-1137 HHHPHHHAP
+1137 HHHLHQASS
-1146 GGGSK
+1146 SK

>member
-1 MEHDRHNDDDGGD
+1 MHWTFH
-14 HEPRR
+14 
-19 RLPLFPIE
+19 F
-27 PEPPMTPTQR
+27 
-37 LTLLATRLL
+37 RLL

-51 NWRIIISGITLTLLA
+51 NWRIIVSGITLTLLA

-87 VVAAVAGTVYIH
+87 VFAAVAGTVYIH

-116 LLYNATKCNIFDLP
+116 LLYNATKSNIFDLP

-189 QKIHERATKMDA
+189 QKFHERATKMDA

-230 NTMPVFS
+230 NTAPVFS

-244 EEMEMEFLRK
+244 EEKEMEFLRK

-285 FFPMIKMLTAPD
+285 FFPMINMLTAPD

-326 FEDFLKIINS
+326 FEDFLKIINN
-336 SGSLEDLSL
+336 SGSLEELSL

-377 LSKAELT
+377 LSKSELT
-384 AAVRLKRYVRQLTTA
+384 AAVRLKRYVRQLTMA
-399 KAECEKNLAKYGWNG
+399 KAECEKNLAKFGWNG
-414 NYSSDVDLTLVEIL
+414 NYSSDIDLTLVEIL

-470 ATEIFYTYIRVPK
+470 GTEIFYTYIRVPK

-547 DPTLLMCPTGE
+547 DPTLLMCHTH
-558 SSDQL
+558 DAHL
-563 ADEHCSAGLDGVN
+563 ADEHPVGGDGLN
-576 GTGMAGGGAG
+576 GGAPGGGV
-586 AGGGAIDV
+586 GGAIDV

-674 EVSDEESLQ
+674 EVSDEKESLQ

-693 INAPPQPT
+693 INAPVQPLG
-701 SSKNGEPGHVA
+701 SKNGDTVQA
-712 ANLRKRPSGISSG
+712 ANLRRRPSGISSG

-765 DRHGQDKAKAQIQK
+765 DRHGQDKAKTQIQK
-779 FLNFI
+779 FLNVGEKREAMEGNTFFVTFPSLQFI

-820 LATLFRSDGGKASHE
+820 LATLFKSDGGKTSHE
-835 AASRATDPFWGLQR
+835 TSRTTDPFWGLQR

-935 YFSAILKSFWPGGVL
+935 YFSAVLKSFWPGGVL
-950 ASAYPTR
+950 ASAYPAR

-964 TATAAKALLTDHIP
+964 TSTAAKALLTDHIP

-990 KKGVL
+990 KRGVL

-1028 LRVNNNNSNGTK
+1028 LRVTNANGTK

-1059 ATAAATMPSLNHSSA
+1059 ATASASLPTLNHGHSASSSA
-1074 GNTSAS
+1074 GQNQQGSATA
-1080 AGGQNHHHQG
+1080 AGS
-1090 AAMAAGGG
+1090 GGG
-1098 GGVSLTG
+1098 GGGSSSGSGSSTG
-1105 AGGGGGGVGSTAA
+1105 AGGGGGAGTGS
-1118 GGSSHQQSHYHHAA
+1118 GSGSGSGSGPGSSSHQQSHYHHAA
-1132 AHHQP
+1132 SHHQQQQQQ
-1137 HHHPHHHAP
+1137 HHHHHSQA

>member
-1 MEHDRHNDDDGGD
+1 ME
-14 HEPRR
+14 R

-27 PEPPMTPTQR
+27 PEPPTTPTQR
-37 LTLLATRLL
+37 LTLLATRML

-51 NWRIIISGITLTLLA
+51 NWNIIISGVTLTLLA

-78 AFVVYSLVL
+78 AFVIYSLVL
-87 VVAAVAGTVYIH
+87 VFAAIAGTVYIH

-104 NEPTRPSRVPSR
+104 NEPTKPSRAPSK
-116 LLYNATKCNIFDLP
+116 LLYNATKSNIFDLP

-176 INDVVREDLWNAI
+176 INDVIREDLWNAV
-189 QKIHERATKMDA
+189 QKIHERATKIDA

-230 NTMPVFS
+230 SSAPVFS
-237 TNSYLAD
+237 TNSYLVD
-244 EEMEMEFLRK
+244 EEQEMEFLRK

-274 VLLSEILSYKI
+274 VLLSEILSFKI
-285 FFPMIKMLTAPD
+285 LFPMIKMLTAPD
-297 YINQKVVQN
+297 YINQKIVQN
-306 IETRLAAAAMSKRS
+306 IETRLAAAAISKRS

-326 FEDFLKIINS
+326 FEEFLKIINS
-336 SGSLEDLSL
+336 SGNLEELSL

-372 HEDHS
+372 ADDHS

-384 AAVRLKRYVRQLTTA
+384 AAVRLKRYVQQLTLA
-399 KAECEKNLAKYGWNG
+399 KAQCEKNLAKFGWNG
-414 NYSSDVDLTLVEIL
+414 NYSSDIDLTLVEIL

-433 RRYFTL
+433 RRYLTL

-453 LAVEE
+453 MAVEE
-458 IKHAHKSASHQL
+458 IKHAHKSATHQL
-470 ATEIFYTYIRVPK
+470 GTEIFYTYIRVPK
-483 SEIQIDR
+483 PEIQIDK

-503 ADPDIFYDIQRN
+503 AGPDIFYDIQRN
-515 VLRTLEEKYYPPF
+515 ILRALEEKYYPPF
-528 VLSDQYR
+528 VLSEQYR

-541 DSNEIA
+541 DSNEFN
-547 DPTLLMCPTGE
+547 DPTLIMCDSLTDGQ
-558 SSDQL
+558 D
-563 ADEHCSAGLDGVN
+563 DERTTAGDGVN
-576 GTGMAGGGAG
+576 GAGGAT
-586 AGGGAIDV
+586 AAIDV
-594 AAHTSYARRKLEQ
+594 AAHTSYARKKLEQ

-626 KPESKVLSILEK
+626 KPESKVLQILEK

-674 EVSDEESLQ
+674 EVSDEKESLQ

-693 INAPPQPT
+693 INAPPML
-701 SSKNGEPGHVA
+701 SAKNGGSNGKPE
-712 ANLRKRPSGISSG
+712 KRPSGISSG
-725 WVVMRSLNQVHELQR
+725 WVVMRSLNQVHDLHR
-740 KLRHVSSNLKALDLP
+740 KLRHVSSNLKSLDLP
-755 TNFKFFFLKT
+755 TNFKLFFLKT
-765 DRHGQDKAKAQIQK
+765 DRHALEKAKGQIQK

-803 SDHLKQSL
+803 SDHLKATL

-820 LATLFRSDGGKASHE
+820 LSTLFKSDATKAHE
-835 AASRATDPFWGLQR
+835 TNKATDPFWGLQR
-849 DDEDISTYLDGES
+849 DDDDISTYLDGET
-862 GGEAKLLA
+862 GNDAKLL

-880 EPMYALMGE
+880 EPLYALMGE
-889 IFDMGGVFKWLRKSL
+889 IFDMGGVFKWLRKSI

-935 YFSAILKSFWPGGVL
+935 YFSALLKSFWPGGVL
-950 ASAYPTR
+950 ASAYPIR
-957 SEDMREM
+957 SDDMKEM
-964 TATAAKALLTDHIP
+964 TTNAAKALLMDHIP

-990 KKGVL
+990 KRGVL
-995 KVFEALQ
+995 KVFDALQ
-1002 NPAYNKQLFYEL
+1002 NPTYNKQLFYEL

-1028 LRVNNNNSNGTK
+1028 LKVSHANGTK
-1040 LNTATAGAAAASA
+1040 LTTASAGVAAVSA
-1053 AAALAA
+1053 AAAIAA
-1059 ATAAATMPSLNHSSA
+1059 AAALPLNTHNNQATAGTSSSLTQAQSLHRERAHAHDQHYHQSQQSQYHQ
-1074 GNTSAS
+1074 
-1080 AGGQNHHHQG
+1080 GQQPPHQQHQQQQHHQ
-1090 AAMAAGGG
+1090 
-1098 GGVSLTG
+1098 
-1105 AGGGGGGVGSTAA
+1105 
-1118 GGSSHQQSHYHHAA
+1118 
-1132 AHHQP
+1132 HHQLP
-1137 HHHPHHHAP
+1137 QQAMYSTTH
-1146 GGGSK
+1146 GSGTK

>member
-1 MEHDRHNDDDGGD
+1 MIRKSRIEVNRPMESEEHAVDAMEN
-14 HEPRR
+14 R

-27 PEPPMTPTQR
+27 PEPSVTATQR

-51 NWRIIISGITLTLLA
+51 NWRIIVSGITLTLLA

-87 VVAAVAGTVYIH
+87 VFAAVAGTVYIH

-104 NEPTRPSRVPSR
+104 NEPTPPSRVPSR
-116 LLYNATKCNIFDLP
+116 LLYNATKSNIFDLP

-156 YVLRDFMLPW
+156 YVMRDFMLPW

-189 QKIHERATKMDA
+189 QKIHERALRMDA

-230 NTMPVFS
+230 NTPPVFS

-244 EEMEMEFLRK
+244 EEKEMEFLRK

-326 FEDFLKIINS
+326 FEDFLKIINN
-336 SGSLEDLSL
+336 SGNLEELSL

-377 LSKAELT
+377 LSKSELT
-384 AAVRLKRYVRQLTTA
+384 AAVRLKRYVRQLTMA
-399 KAECEKNLAKYGWNG
+399 KGECEKNLAKFGWNG
-414 NYSSDVDLTLVEIL
+414 NYSSDIDLTLVEIL

-470 ATEIFYTYIRVPK
+470 GTEIFYTYIRVPK
-483 SEIQIDR
+483 SEIQIDK

-503 ADPDIFYDIQRN
+503 AEPDIFYDIQRN

-547 DPTLLMCPTGE
+547 DPTLLMCHTIGDVQEP
-558 SSDQL
+558 L
-563 ADEHCSAGLDGVN
+563 ADEQPVAADGLN
-576 GTGMAGGGAG
+576 GGA
-586 AGGGAIDV
+586 GGAIDV

-626 KPESKVLSILEK
+626 KPESKVLTILEK

-674 EVSDEESLQ
+674 EVSDEKESLQ

-693 INAPPQPT
+693 INAPVQPT
-701 SSKNGEPGHVA
+701 SSKNGDSGH

-740 KLRHVSSNLKALDLP
+740 KLRHVSSNLKAIDLP

-765 DRHGQDKAKAQIQK
+765 DRHGQEKAKSQIQK

-820 LATLFRSDGGKASHE
+820 LSTLFRSDAGKAHE
-835 AASRATDPFWGLQR
+835 ASKATDPFWGLQR

-862 GGEAKLLA
+862 GGEAKMLA

-964 TATAAKALLTDHIP
+964 TTTAAKALLTDHIP

-990 KKGVL
+990 KRGVL
-995 KVFEALQ
+995 KVFDALQ

-1028 LRVNNNNSNGTK
+1028 LRVSNSNGTK

-1053 AAALAA
+1053 AAALVA
-1059 ATAAATMPSLNHSSA
+1059 ATASASLPSLNHSGGGHSASTGGHQNHQGSSSASGSSA
-1074 GNTSAS
+1074 GAS
-1080 AGGQNHHHQG
+1080 GATGGG
-1090 AAMAAGGG
+1090 AA
-1098 GGVSLTG
+1098 
-1105 AGGGGGGVGSTAA
+1105 
-1118 GGSSHQQSHYHHAA
+1118 SHHQSHYHHGSH
-1132 AHHQP
+1132 HHQRQQ
-1137 HHHPHHHAP
+1137 HHHSQA
-1146 GGGSK
+1146 GSSK

>member
-1 MEHDRHNDDDGGD
+1 ME
-14 HEPRR
+14 RR
-19 RLPLFPIE
+19 RPLFPIE
-27 PEPPMTPTQR
+27 PEPPITPTQR
-37 LTLLATRLL
+37 LTQLATRAL
-46 RALQL
+46 RALQV
-51 NWRIIISGITLTLLA
+51 NWKIIISGIVSTLLA

-78 AFVVYSLVL
+78 AFVIYSLVL
-87 VVAAVAGTVYIH
+87 VFAAVAGTVYIH

-104 NEPTRPSRVPSR
+104 NEPTKPNRLPSK

-130 KPIKNPS
+130 NPIKNPS
-137 NLPLIF
+137 NLPLVF

-156 YVLRDFMLPW
+156 YVLRDFMVPW

-176 INDVVREDLWNAI
+176 INDVIREDLWNAI
-189 QKIHERATKMDA
+189 QKIHERAAKMDP

-230 NTMPVFS
+230 NNAPVFS
-237 TNSYLAD
+237 TNLYLVD
-244 EEMEMEFLRK
+244 EEKEMEFLRK

-274 VLLSEILSYKI
+274 VLLSEMLSFKI

-297 YINQKVVQN
+297 YINQKIVQN
-306 IETRLAAAAMSKRS
+306 IETRLAAAAISKRS

-326 FEDFLKIINS
+326 FEDFLKIINN
-336 SGSLEDLSL
+336 SGNLEELSL

-354 MHATTMQ
+354 MHATSMQ

-372 HEDHS
+372 TEDHTLTKS
-377 LSKAELT
+377 ELT
-384 AAVRLKRYVRQLTTA
+384 AAVRLKRYVQQLSVA
-399 KAECEKNLAKYGWNG
+399 KGQCEKNLAKFGWNG
-414 NYSSDVDLTLVEIL
+414 NYSSDTDLTLIEIL

-433 RRYFTL
+433 RRFFTL
-439 FLEPLKASALIGFY
+439 FLEPLKASALVGFY
-453 LAVEE
+453 LAVDEM
-458 IKHAHKSASHQL
+458 KHAHKSATHQL
-470 ATEIFYTYIRVPK
+470 GTEIFYTYIRVPK
-483 SEIQIDR
+483 PEIQIDK

-496 ETFLLGD
+496 ETFVLGD
-503 ADPDIFYDIQRN
+503 AGPDIFYDIQRN
-515 VLRTLEEKYYPPF
+515 ILRTLEDKYYPPF
-528 VLSDQYR
+528 VLSEQYR

-541 DSNEIA
+541 ESNEFN
-547 DPTLLMCPTGE
+547 DPTLLMCPTLLGDANDE
-558 SSDQL
+558 EQPIV
-563 ADEHCSAGLDGVN
+563 ADGYN
-576 GTGMAGGGAG
+576 GGGMAPA
-586 AGGGAIDV
+586 AIDV

-626 KPESKVLSILEK
+626 KPESKVLQILEK
-638 EMEWLKS
+638 EMDWLKS

-674 EVSDEESLQ
+674 EVSDEKESLQ

-693 INAPPQPT
+693 INAPPAT
-701 SSKNGEPGHVA
+701 KNGDSSTGRAP
-712 ANLRKRPSGISSG
+712 RRRPSGISSG

-740 KLRHVSSNLKALDLP
+740 KLRHVSSNLKSLDLP

-765 DRHGQDKAKAQIQK
+765 DRHAQEKAKGQIQK

-803 SDHLKQSL
+803 SDHLKQTL

-820 LATLFRSDGGKASHE
+820 LSTLFKSDTAKAHESSKAS
-835 AASRATDPFWGLQR
+835 DPFWGLQR
-849 DDEDISTYLDGES
+849 DDDDMSNYLDGETS
-862 GGEAKLLA
+862 SDAKLL

-880 EPMYALMGE
+880 EPLYALMGE
-889 IFDMGGVFKWLRKSL
+889 IFDMGGVFKWLRKSI

-950 ASAYPTR
+950 ASAYPPR
-957 SEDMREM
+957 SEDMKEM
-964 TATAAKALLTDHIP
+964 TTNAAKALLTDHIP

-990 KKGVL
+990 KRGVL
-995 KVFEALQ
+995 KVFDALQ
-1002 NPAYNKQLFYEL
+1002 NPTYNKQLFYEL

-1028 LRVNNNNSNGTK
+1028 LKVNSSSSSGSGSGSK
-1040 LNTATAGAAAASA
+1040 LNTATAGVAAATAA

-1059 ATAAATMPSLNHSSA
+1059 VTALPISYNNSHNSHGTNLAASS
-1074 GNTSAS
+1074 TSSSSAS
-1080 AGGQNHHHQG
+1080 AAAAAVPAPKEHYHQPPQQSPYHQSSTHHQQQQQQH
-1090 AAMAAGGG
+1090 
-1098 GGVSLTG
+1098 LHLH
-1105 AGGGGGGVGSTAA
+1105 
-1118 GGSSHQQSHYHHAA
+1118 HQQQQQHHNLLHV
-1132 AHHQP
+1132 HH
-1137 HHHPHHHAP
+1137 HHHPAA
-1146 GGGSK
+1146 GSK

>member
-1 MEHDRHNDDDGGD
+1 MESEECAVDAMEN
-14 HEPRR
+14 R

-27 PEPPMTPTQR
+27 PEPSVTATQR

-51 NWRIIISGITLTLLA
+51 NWRIIVSGITVTLLA

-87 VVAAVAGTVYIH
+87 VFAAVAGTVYIH

-104 NEPTRPSRVPSR
+104 NEPTPPSRVPSR
-116 LLYNATKCNIFDLP
+116 LLYNATKSNIFDLP

-189 QKIHERATKMDA
+189 QKIHERATRMDA

-230 NTMPVFS
+230 NTPPVFS
-237 TNSYLAD
+237 TNPYLAD
-244 EEMEMEFLRK
+244 EEKEMEFLRK

-326 FEDFLKIINS
+326 FEDFLKIINN
-336 SGSLEDLSL
+336 SGNLEELSL

-377 LSKAELT
+377 LSKSELT
-384 AAVRLKRYVRQLTTA
+384 AAVRLKRYVRQLTMA
-399 KAECEKNLAKYGWNG
+399 KGECEKNLAKFGWNG
-414 NYSSDVDLTLVEIL
+414 NYSSDTDLTLVEIL

-470 ATEIFYTYIRVPK
+470 GTEIFYTYIRVPK
-483 SEIQIDR
+483 SEIQIDK

-515 VLRTLEEKYYPPF
+515 ILRTLEEKYYPPF

-547 DPTLLMCPTGE
+547 DPTLLMCHSIGDAPLE
-558 SSDQL
+558 PL
-563 ADEHCSAGLDGVN
+563 ADEQPEASDGLN
-576 GTGMAGGGAG
+576 GGA
-586 AGGGAIDV
+586 GGAIDV

-674 EVSDEESLQ
+674 EVSDEKESLQ

-693 INAPPQPT
+693 INAPAQPT
-701 SSKNGEPGHVA
+701 SSKNGDSGQ

-740 KLRHVSSNLKALDLP
+740 KLRHVSSNLKAIDLP

-765 DRHGQDKAKAQIQK
+765 DRHGQEKAKLQIQK

-820 LATLFRSDGGKASHE
+820 LATLFRSDAGKAAHE
-835 AASRATDPFWGLQR
+835 ASRATDPFWGLQR

-862 GGEAKLLA
+862 GVEAKMLA

-935 YFSAILKSFWPGGVL
+935 YFSAVLKSFWPGGVL

-964 TATAAKALLTDHIP
+964 TTTAAKALLTDHIP

-990 KKGVL
+990 KRGVL

-1028 LRVNNNNSNGTK
+1028 LRVNNANGSK

-1053 AAALAA
+1053 AAALVA
-1059 ATAAATMPSLNHSSA
+1059 ATASASLPSLNHS
-1074 GNTSAS
+1074 AS
-1080 AGGQNHHHQG
+1080 AGGNHNHQG
-1090 AAMAAGGG
+1090 
-1098 GGVSLTG
+1098 SSTG
-1105 AGGGGGGVGSTAA
+1105 SGSSA
-1118 GGSSHQQSHYHHAA
+1118 GGSGSSASGQSHYHHAS
-1132 AHHQP
+1132 
-1137 HHHPHHHAP
+1137 HHHHHHSQA
-1146 GGGSK
+1146 GSSK

>member
-1 MEHDRHNDDDGGD
+1 MAMATEMRS
-14 HEPRR
+14 ER

-27 PEPPMTPTQR
+27 PEPPATVTQR
-37 LTLLATRLL
+37 LTILVTRVL

-51 NWRIIISGITLTLLA
+51 NWRIIVSGITMTLLA

-87 VVAAVAGTVYIH
+87 VFAAVAGTVYIH

-116 LLYNATKCNIFDLP
+116 LLYNATKSNIFDLP

-212 VTVHLEKIRIAE
+212 VTVHLEKIRISE

-230 NTMPVFS
+230 NTAPVFS

-244 EEMEMEFLRK
+244 EDTEMEFLRK

-326 FEDFLKIINS
+326 FEDFLKIINN
-336 SGSLEDLSL
+336 SGSLEELSL

-377 LSKAELT
+377 LTKSEHT
-384 AAVRLKRYVRQLTTA
+384 AAVRLKRYVRQLTMA
-399 KAECEKNLAKYGWNG
+399 KSECEKNLAKFGWNG
-414 NYSSDVDLTLVEIL
+414 NYSSDIDLTLVEIL

-470 ATEIFYTYIRVPK
+470 GTEIFYTYIRVPK
-483 SEIQIDR
+483 SEIQIDK

-547 DPTLLMCPTGE
+547 DPTLLMCHDTPE
-558 SSDQL
+558 SL
-563 ADEHCSAGLDGVN
+563 ADDQ
-576 GTGMAGGGAG
+576 GTGGGSDGWNGGGSG
-586 AGGGAIDV
+586 GGSGGGGGGAIDV

-674 EVSDEESLQ
+674 EVSDEKESLQ

-693 INAPPQPT
+693 INVPSQT
-701 SSKNGEPGHVA
+701 SASKNGDSGGVHTGGHQ
-712 ANLRKRPSGISSG
+712 RRRPSGISSG

-765 DRHGQDKAKAQIQK
+765 DRHGQEKAKAQIQK

-820 LATLFRSDGGKASHE
+820 LATLFRSDAGKAHE
-835 AASRATDPFWGLQR
+835 VAASRATDPFWGLQR
-849 DDEDISTYLDGES
+849 DDDDISTYLDGES
-862 GGEAKLLA
+862 GSEAKLLPT
-870 ADLDSKDSIA
+870 DLDSKDSIA

-950 ASAYPTR
+950 ASAYPAR

-964 TATAAKALLTDHIP
+964 TSTAAKALLTDHIP

-990 KKGVL
+990 RKGVL
-995 KVFEALQ
+995 KVFDALQ
-1002 NPAYNKQLFYEL
+1002 NPVYNKQLFYEL

-1028 LRVNNNNSNGTK
+1028 LRVTNTNGTK

-1053 AAALAA
+1053 AASLAA
-1059 ATAAATMPSLNHSSA
+1059 ATAAASLPSLSHSGGGS
-1074 GNTSAS
+1074 GGGSSIST
-1080 AGGQNHHHQG
+1080 GQNHLG
-1090 AAMAAGGG
+1090 STSSASMGSSTSSSSLGGG
-1098 GGVSLTG
+1098 NQ
-1105 AGGGGGGVGSTAA
+1105 
-1118 GGSSHQQSHYHHAA
+1118 QQSHYHLGS
-1132 AHHQP
+1132 
-1137 HHHPHHHAP
+1137 HHHHHHLHHHSQQASS
-1146 GGGSK
+1146 SK

>member
-1 MEHDRHNDDDGGD
+1 MESEEHAVDAMEN
-14 HEPRR
+14 R

-27 PEPPMTPTQR
+27 PEPSVTATQR

-51 NWRIIISGITLTLLA
+51 NWRIIVSGITLTLLA

-87 VVAAVAGTVYIH
+87 VFAAVAGTVYIH

-104 NEPTRPSRVPSR
+104 NEPTPPSRVPSR
-116 LLYNATKCNIFDLP
+116 LLYNATKSNIFDLP

-189 QKIHERATKMDA
+189 QKIHERALRMDA

-230 NTMPVFS
+230 NSPPVFS

-244 EEMEMEFLRK
+244 EEKELEFLRK

-274 VLLSEILSYKI
+274 VLLSEILSFKI

-326 FEDFLKIINS
+326 FEDFLKIINN
-336 SGSLEDLSL
+336 SGNLEELSL

-377 LSKAELT
+377 LSKSELT
-384 AAVRLKRYVRQLTTA
+384 AAVRLKRYVRQLTMA
-399 KAECEKNLAKYGWNG
+399 KGECEKNLAKFGWNG
-414 NYSSDVDLTLVEIL
+414 NYSSDIDLTLVEIL

-470 ATEIFYTYIRVPK
+470 GTEIFYTYIRVPK
-483 SEIQIDR
+483 SEIQIDK

-503 ADPDIFYDIQRN
+503 AEPDIFYDIQRN

-547 DPTLLMCPTGE
+547 DPTLLMCHNIGDVQEP
-558 SSDQL
+558 L
-563 ADEHCSAGLDGVN
+563 ADEQPGASDGLN
-576 GTGMAGGGAG
+576 GGA
-586 AGGGAIDV
+586 GGAIDV

-674 EVSDEESLQ
+674 EVSDEKESLQ

-693 INAPPQPT
+693 INAPVQPT
-701 SSKNGEPGHVA
+701 SSKNGDSGH

-740 KLRHVSSNLKALDLP
+740 KLRHVSSNLKAIDLP

-765 DRHGQDKAKAQIQK
+765 DRHGQEKAKAQIQK

-820 LATLFRSDGGKASHE
+820 LSTLFRSDAGKAHE
-835 AASRATDPFWGLQR
+835 ASKATDPFWGLQR

-964 TATAAKALLTDHIP
+964 TTTAAKALLTDHIP

-990 KKGVL
+990 KRGVL
-995 KVFEALQ
+995 KVFDALQ

-1028 LRVNNNNSNGTK
+1028 LRVNNANGTK

-1053 AAALAA
+1053 AAALVA
-1059 ATAAATMPSLNHSSA
+1059 ATASASLPSLNHSGGGHGASTGGHQNHQGSSTA
-1074 GNTSAS
+1074 SGSS
-1080 AGGQNHHHQG
+1080 AGGSGTAGVG
-1090 AAMAAGGG
+1090 AA
-1098 GGVSLTG
+1098 
-1105 AGGGGGGVGSTAA
+1105 
-1118 GGSSHQQSHYHHAA
+1118 SHHQSHYHHASH
-1132 AHHQP
+1132 HHQQQ
-1137 HHHPHHHAP
+1137 HHHSSQT
-1146 GGGSK
+1146 GSSK

>member
-1 MEHDRHNDDDGGD
+1 M
-14 HEPRR
+14 
-19 RLPLFPIE
+19 
-27 PEPPMTPTQR
+27 
-37 LTLLATRLL
+37 
-46 RALQL
+46 
-51 NWRIIISGITLTLLA
+51 
-66 VIWYYPTFFLFF
+66 V
-78 AFVVYSLVL
+78 
-87 VVAAVAGTVYIH
+87 
-99 YIFTT
+99 
-104 NEPTRPSRVPSR
+104 
-116 LLYNATKCNIFDLP
+116 
-130 KPIKNPS
+130 
-137 NLPLIF
+137 
-143 GKTVDLQ
+143 
-150 LQQIIE
+150 
-156 YVLRDFMLPW
+156 PW

-176 INDVVREDLWNAI
+176 INDVIREDLWNAI
-189 QKIHERATKMDA
+189 QKIHERAARMDP
-201 AKIIAVDMVNR
+201 AKIIAVDMINR

-230 NTMPVFS
+230 SSAPVFS
-237 TNSYLAD
+237 TNSYLVD
-244 EEMEMEFLRK
+244 EEKEMEFLRK

-274 VLLSEILSYKI
+274 VLLSEILSFKI
-285 FFPMIKMLTAPD
+285 FFPMIKMLTSPD

-306 IETRLAAAAMSKRS
+306 IETRLAAAAISKRS

-326 FEDFLKIINS
+326 FEEFLKIINN
-336 SGSLEDLSL
+336 SGNLEELSL

-354 MHATTMQ
+354 MHATSMQ

-372 HEDHS
+372 TEDHTLTKS
-377 LSKAELT
+377 ELT
-384 AAVRLKRYVRQLTTA
+384 AAVRLKRYVQQLTVA
-399 KAECEKNLAKYGWNG
+399 KGQCEKNLAKFGWNG
-414 NYSSDVDLTLVEIL
+414 NYSSDTDLTLMEIL

-433 RRYFTL
+433 RRFFTL
-439 FLEPLKASALIGFY
+439 FLEPLKASALVGFY
-453 LAVEE
+453 LAVDEM
-458 IKHAHKSASHQL
+458 KHSHKSATHQL
-470 ATEIFYTYIRVPK
+470 GTEIFYTYIRAPK
-483 SEIQIDR
+483 PEIQIDK

-496 ETFLLGD
+496 ETFVLGD
-503 ADPDIFYDIQRN
+503 AGPDIFYDIQRN
-515 VLRTLEEKYYPPF
+515 ILRTLEDKYYPPF
-528 VLSDQYR
+528 VLSEQYR

-541 DSNEIA
+541 DSNEFN
-547 DPTLLMCPTGE
+547 DPTLLMCPTLLG
-558 SSDQL
+558 DVHD
-563 ADEHCSAGLDGVN
+563 DEQASVVDGLN
-576 GTGMAGGGAG
+576 G
-586 AGGGAIDV
+586 AGGAPAAIDV

-626 KPESKVLSILEK
+626 KPESKVLQILEK

-674 EVSDEESLQ
+674 EVSDEKESLQ

-693 INAPPQPT
+693 INAPPQAAP
-701 SSKNGEPGHVA
+701 KNGDSSSTGRA
-712 ANLRKRPSGISSG
+712 QRRRPSGISSG

-740 KLRHVSSNLKALDLP
+740 KLRHVSSNLKSLDLP

-765 DRHGQDKAKAQIQK
+765 DRHAQEKAKGQIQK

-803 SDHLKQSL
+803 SDHLKQTL

-820 LATLFRSDGGKASHE
+820 LSTLFKSDAAKAHDSNKAS
-835 AASRATDPFWGLQR
+835 DPFWGLQR
-849 DDEDISTYLDGES
+849 DDDDMSTYLDGETS
-862 GGEAKLLA
+862 SDAKLL

-889 IFDMGGVFKWLRKSL
+889 IFDMGGVFKWLRKSI

-919 IRESVAYLFEE
+919 IRESIAYLFEE

-950 ASAYPTR
+950 ASAYPVR
-957 SEDMREM
+957 SEDMKEM
-964 TATAAKALLTDHIP
+964 TTNAAKALLTDHIP

-990 KKGVL
+990 KRGVL
-995 KVFEALQ
+995 KVFDALQ
-1002 NPAYNKQLFYEL
+1002 NPTYNKQLFYEL

-1028 LRVNNNNSNGTK
+1028 LKVNNSANGSK
-1040 LNTATAGAAAASA
+1040 LNTATAGVAAASA

-1059 ATAAATMPSLNHSSA
+1059 VAALPLNCNSH
-1074 GNTSAS
+1074 GTV
-1080 AGGQNHHHQG
+1080 HG
-1090 AAMAAGGG
+1090 AAS
-1098 GGVSLTG
+1098 SLAPSSTTTH
-1105 AGGGGGGVGSTAA
+1105 TAA
-1118 GGSSHQQSHYHHAA
+1118 GNAAGNPKEHYHQSPPQQSPYHQSRAE
-1132 AHHQP
+1132 P
-1137 HHHPHHHAP
+1137 HHHGTTGA
-1146 GGGSK
+1146 K

>member
-1 MEHDRHNDDDGGD
+1 MEQ
-14 HEPRR
+14 

-27 PEPPMTPTQR
+27 PEPPATPTQR
-37 LTLLATRLL
+37 LTLLATRCL

-51 NWRIIISGITLTLLA
+51 NWKIIVSSSTLTLLA
-66 VIWYYPTFFLFF
+66 VCWYYPTFFLFF
-78 AFVVYSLVL
+78 AFVIYSLLL
-87 VVAAVAGTVYIH
+87 VFAAVAGTVYIY

-104 NEPTRPSRVPSR
+104 NEPSKPNRLPSK
-116 LLYNATKCNIFDLP
+116 LLYNATKSQIFDLP
-130 KPIKNPS
+130 NPIKNPS
-137 NLPLIF
+137 NLPLVF

-156 YVLRDFMLPW
+156 YVLRDFMVPW

-189 QKIHERATKMDA
+189 QKIHERAIKMDP

-230 NTMPVFS
+230 NSPPVFS
-237 TNSYLAD
+237 SNSYLVD
-244 EEMEMEFLRK
+244 EQQEMEFLRK
-254 LCEIMVILLL
+254 LCEIMIILLL

-274 VLLSEILSYKI
+274 VLLSELLSFKI
-285 FFPMIKMLTAPD
+285 FFPMIKMLTSPD

-306 IETRLAAAAMSKRS
+306 IETRLAAAAISKRS

-326 FEDFLKIINS
+326 FEEFLKIINN
-336 SGSLEDLSL
+336 SGNLEELSL

-354 MHATTMQ
+354 MHATSMQ

-372 HEDHS
+372 TEDHT
-377 LSKAELT
+377 LSKSELT
-384 AAVRLKRYVRQLTTA
+384 AAVRLKRYVQQLSVA
-399 KAECEKNLAKYGWNG
+399 KNQCEKNLAKFGWNG
-414 NYSSDVDLTLVEIL
+414 NYSSDTDLTLLEIL

-439 FLEPLKASALIGFY
+439 FLEPLKASALVGFY

-458 IKHAHKSASHQL
+458 MKHAPKSSTHQL
-470 ATEIFYTYIRVPK
+470 GTEIFYCYIRVPK
-483 SEIQIDR
+483 PEIQIDK

-496 ETFLLGD
+496 ETFVLGD
-503 ADPDIFYDIQRN
+503 AGPEIFYDMQRN
-515 VLRTLEEKYYPPF
+515 ILRTLEDKYYPPF
-528 VLSDQYR
+528 VLSEQYR

-541 DSNEIA
+541 DSNEFN
-547 DPTLLMCPTGE
+547 DPTLLMCPETP
-558 SSDQL
+558 D
-563 ADEHCSAGLDGVN
+563 DEQAMVAEALN
-576 GTGMAGGGAG
+576 GAG
-586 AGGGAIDV
+586 MPVAAIDV

-626 KPESKVLSILEK
+626 KPESKVLQILEK

-674 EVSDEESLQ
+674 EVSDEKESLQ

-693 INAPPQPT
+693 INAPAGQAT
-701 SSKNGEPGHVA
+701 TAKSGDSSSSHHK
-712 ANLRKRPSGISSG
+712 LQRRRPSGISSG
-725 WVVMRSLNQVHELQR
+725 WVVLRSLNQVHELQR
-740 KLRHVSSNLKALDLP
+740 KLRHVSSNLKSLDLP

-765 DRHGQDKAKAQIQK
+765 DRHAQEKAKAQIQK

-803 SDHLKQSL
+803 SDHLKQTL

-820 LATLFRSDGGKASHE
+820 LSTLFKSDAAKAHE
-835 AASRATDPFWGLQR
+835 SSKATDPFWGLQR
-849 DDEDISTYLDGES
+849 DEDDMSTYLEGES
-862 GGEAKLLA
+862 SSDVKLL

-880 EPMYALMGE
+880 EPLYALMGE
-889 IFDMGGVFKWLRKSL
+889 IFDMGGVFKWLRKSI

-919 IRESVAYLFEE
+919 IRESVASLFEE

-950 ASAYPTR
+950 ASAYPVR
-957 SEDMREM
+957 SDDMKEM
-964 TATAAKALLTDHIP
+964 TTNAAKALITDHIP
-978 EVLCNLVGAQAA
+978 EVLCSLVGAQAA
-990 KKGVL
+990 KRGVM

-1002 NPAYNKQLFYEL
+1002 NPLYNKQLFYEL
-1014 LEILMIEFFPEIRQ
+1014 LEILMVEFFPEIRQ
-1028 LRVNNNNSNGTK
+1028 LRVNNANGSK
-1040 LNTATAGAAAASA
+1040 LNTTSSGVAAVSAA

-1059 ATAAATMPSLNHSSA
+1059 VTALPTLNS
-1074 GNTSAS
+1074 
-1080 AGGQNHHHQG
+1080 HHQ
-1090 AAMAAGGG
+1090 
-1098 GGVSLTG
+1098 S
-1105 AGGGGGGVGSTAA
+1105 
-1118 GGSSHQQSHYHHAA
+1118 QQ
-1132 AHHQP
+1132 
-1137 HHHPHHHAP
+1137 
-1146 GGGSK
+1146 